1 MADRMIRNESTS
13 SRVKSFQKDIV
24 PAKGISLAKP
34 DALSRA
40 LVVEDDPSWQQILGE
55 ILSDMGL
62 AVDLASSYADA
73 VDALRKTAHR
83 VAILDLSLG
92 GTDHRNQ
99 DGLAVA
105 ESVRRLD
112 PGCVV
117 LFLTGFATVELA
129 VQVMK
134 DYGAFTCLR
143 KEMFRRSEFRTAIN
157 QALAQAP
164 AEAQQGAGA
173 PRMAEI
179 ALSSQSSES
188 KVESEVVLVVEDDA
202 GWRDLLSELLK
213 DAGYTTRTSS
223 SYVEAIGLLKREPF
237 QAAVVDLSLASSLSE
252 ENRDGYRLL
261 TSMQKSSV
269 PVIVVSGYAEP
280 ARIEQAY
287 QERLIVACLEK
298 QSFDRKSFI
307 RTIQE
312 ACSSAAVNPVLQSLT
327 EREREV
333 LTLLAQGLTNK
344 EIAYLLTITQN
355 TVKRHLKSLFAK
367 LEVNTRSAAS
377 AKAISMGLD
386 KSN

>member
-1 MADRMIRNESTS
+1 MADRLARNEKVS
-13 SRVKSFQKDIV
+13 QKAAPIDQ
-24 PAKGISLAKP
+24 P
-34 DALSRA
+34 RA
-40 LVVEDDPSWQQILGE
+40 LVVEDDPSWQQILVE

-62 AVDLASSYADA
+62 AVDLSSSYTDA
-73 VDALRKTAHR
+73 VEALHRTAHR
-83 VAILDLSLG
+83 VAVLDLSLG
-92 GTDHRNQ
+92 GMDHRNQ

-134 DYGAFTCLR
+134 DLGAFTCLR
-143 KEMFRRSEFRTAIN
+143 KEIFRRAEFRAAIN
-157 QALAQAP
+157 EALAQAP
-164 AEAQQGAGA
+164 DEPQADKASLITSKPA
-173 PRMAEI
+173 PAATTDGQTERG
-179 ALSSQSSES
+179 
-188 KVESEVVLVVEDDA
+188 VVLVVEDDA
-202 GWRDLLSELLK
+202 GWRDLISELLK
-213 DAGYTTRTSS
+213 DGGYAARTSS
-223 SYVEAIGLLKREPF
+223 SYVEAIGLLKREQF

-261 TSMQKSSV
+261 AGMQKFAV

-298 QSFDRKSFI
+298 QAFDRKAFL
-307 RTIQE
+307 RTLEE
-312 ACSSAAVNPVLQSLT
+312 ARSSPAVDPILQSLT
-327 EREREV
+327 DREREV
-333 LTLLAQGLTNK
+333 LGLLAQGMTNK
-344 EIAYLLTITQN
+344 EIARDLTITQN

-377 AKAISMGLD
+377 AKATTMGLS
-386 KSN
+386 KKP